1 MPWHGVCYFVTFMS
15 AALNDLKSLR
25 AACAVQSLG
34 STVQAAAVLRVA
46 QSSITRAIQALEAAC
61 GHALFLRMGRGMHA
75 TQEGALFLARAGRAL
90 GYLAVLGGPE
100 GRTGVHALSWLLSRF
115 ATGLNLRHMQA
126 LMALGRTLSL
136 AAAAQE
142 LGVGT
147 SAVHQTLG
155 HLEHL
160 AGSALFVRSRR
171 GLRLTDSGELALHAV
186 KLAWAELEQA
196 EQHISWRQGTLRGR
210 LVIGTLPFSAGLLLP
225 QAVEAVLSAH
235 PGMAISMVD
244 GTYDALVQRLRE
256 AEIDVMLGALRPA
269 APAGLQQETLFE
281 DRLAVVVR
289 GGHPLAGRQRLAWAD
304 LAAADWIMPMPRT
317 PAQAAFEQALDA
329 AGLALP
335 PSPLRVNSAL
345 MMQTL
350 LAETDRLALMS
361 PRQMQRELRAGWLVE
376 LPVPVT
382 HQPRPIGMVWRADYL
397 PPPGAALLMAQF
409 RDLGRRL
416 REAG

>member
-1 MPWHGVCYFVTFMS
+1 MS
-15 AALNDLKSLR
+15 ASLSDLKCLR
-25 AACAVQSLG
+25 AACAVQTLG
-34 STVQAAAVLRVA
+34 STVQAATVLRVA
-46 QSSITRAIQALEAAC
+46 QSSITRAVQELEAAC
-61 GHALFLRMGRGMHA
+61 GYALFHRMGRGMQA

-90 GYLAVLGGPE
+90 GFLAVLGGPE
-100 GRTGVHALSWLLSRF
+100 GRTGLHALSWLVSRF
-115 ATGLNLRHMQA
+115 ATGLTQRHMEA
-126 LMALGRTLSL
+126 LLVLGRTLSL
-136 AAAAQE
+136 AGAASE
-142 LGVGT
+142 LGVGS

-155 HLEHL
+155 QLEHL

-171 GLRLTDSGELALHAV
+171 GLRLTESGELALHAV
-186 KLAWAELEQA
+186 KLSRAELEQA
-196 EQHISWRQGTLRGR
+196 EQHISWRRGTLRGR

-225 QAVEAVLSAH
+225 QAVEAVLRAH
-235 PGMAISMVD
+235 PGMALSMVD
-244 GTYDALVQRLRE
+244 GTHDALVQQLRE
-256 AEIDVMLGALRPA
+256 AEIDLMLGALRPA

-289 GGHPLAGRQRLAWAD
+289 GGHPLAGHPRLAWAD
-304 LAAADWIMPMPRT
+304 LAAADWIMPMPHT
-317 PAQAAFEQALDA
+317 PAQAAFEQALAA

-335 PSPLRVNSAL
+335 PRPLRDNSAL

-361 PRQMQRELRAGWLVE
+361 PRQVQRELRAGLLVE
-376 LPVPVT
+376 LPVQVV

-409 RDLGRRL
+409 RALGRRL

>member
-1 MPWHGVCYFVTFMS
+1 MPTT
-15 AALNDLKSLR
+15 LTDLKCLR

-34 STVQAAAVLRVA
+34 STVQASTVLRVA
-46 QSSITRAIQALEAAC
+46 QSSITRAVQELEAAC
-61 GHALFLRMGRGMHA
+61 GHALFDRTGRGMQA

-90 GYLAVLGGPE
+90 GFLAVLGGPE
-100 GRTGVHALSWLLSRF
+100 GRTGLHALSWLVSRF
-115 ATGLNLRHMQA
+115 ATGLTQRHMEA
-126 LMALGRTLSL
+126 LLVLGRTLSL
-136 AAAAQE
+136 AGAASE
-142 LGVGT
+142 LGVGS

-155 HLEHL
+155 QLEHL

-171 GLRLTDSGELALHAV
+171 GLRLTESGELALHAV
-186 KLAWAELEQA
+186 KLARAELEQA
-196 EQHISWRQGTLRGR
+196 EQHISWRRGTLRGR

-244 GTYDALVQRLRE
+244 GTHDALVQQLRE
-256 AEIDVMLGALRPA
+256 AEIDLMLGALRPA

-289 GGHPLAGRQRLAWAD
+289 GGHPLAGHQRLAWTD
-304 LAAADWIMPMPRT
+304 LAAADWIMPMPHT
-317 PAQAAFEQALDA
+317 PAQAAFEQALAA

-361 PRQMQRELRAGWLVE
+361 PRQVQRELRAGLLVE
-376 LPVPVT
+376 LPVQVV

-409 RDLGRRL
+409 RTLGRRL

>member
-1 MPWHGVCYFVTFMS
+1 M
-15 AALNDLKSLR
+15 
-25 AACAVQSLG
+25 Q
-34 STVQAAAVLRVA
+34 
-46 QSSITRAIQALEAAC
+46 
-61 GHALFLRMGRGMHA
+61 A

-90 GYLAVLGGPE
+90 GFLAVLGGPE
-100 GRTGVHALSWLLSRF
+100 GRTGLHALSWLVSRF
-115 ATGLNLRHMQA
+115 ATGLNQRHMQA
-126 LMALGRTLSL
+126 MLVLGRTLSL
-136 AAAAQE
+136 AGAASE
-142 LGVGT
+142 LGIGT

-155 HLEHL
+155 QLEHL
-160 AGSALFVRSRR
+160 AGVALFVRSRR
-171 GLRLTDSGELALHAV
+171 GLRLTESGEQAVLAV
-186 KLAWAELEQA
+186 KLAQAELEQA
-196 EQHISWRQGTLRGR
+196 EQHISWRRGTLRGR

-244 GTYDALVQRLRE
+244 GTHDALVQQLRE

-289 GGHPLAGRQRLAWAD
+289 GGHPLAGRQHLAWAD
-304 LAAADWIMPMPRT
+304 LAAADWIMPMPHT
-317 PAQAAFEQALDA
+317 PAQAAFEQALAA

-361 PRQMQRELRAGWLVE
+361 PRQVHRELRAGLLVE
-376 LPVPVT
+376 LPVQVV

-397 PPPGAALLMAQF
+397 PPPGAELLMERF
-409 RDLGRRL
+409 RALGRRL